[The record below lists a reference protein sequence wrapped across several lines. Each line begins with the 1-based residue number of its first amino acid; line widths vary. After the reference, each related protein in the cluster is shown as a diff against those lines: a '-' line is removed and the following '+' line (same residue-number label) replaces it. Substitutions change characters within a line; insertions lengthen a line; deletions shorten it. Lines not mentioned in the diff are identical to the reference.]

1 MSEPVL
7 AGLKH
12 RTRIAGTGRRVKY
25 F

>member
-1 MSEPVL
+1 MSEAVL

-12 RTRIAGTGRRVKY
+12 RTRIAGTGMRVKY